1 MSRRDTII
9 VAVLINAGLLIVLF
23 ASALKTSS
31 DSEFVAAPM
40 PKVEQPQEIAFKK
53 EAPLVGGDEV
63 DMALNQFAQNAT
75 VANSTTHQTTGPLA
89 QQASEPSHSSFADDL
104 KMTLDAPTPAA
115 PAVATPLVQTLVS
128 PIAPQAKT
136 APDFTEVKVKKGDV
150 LEKIARHH
158 HSTVTEI
165 MKVNKLTNT
174 NLRIGQVLKVPN
186 KTMKKVETSTI
197 AHGAATSEGQT
208 KYYTVKKG
216 DSPWTI
222 AAKNHIK
229 VEDLLKLNSM
239 SEEQA
244 RRLKPGDNSAS
255 NE

>member
-31 DSEFVAAPM
+31 DSEFVAAPP

-53 EAPLVGGDEV
+53 EPASVGGDEV
-63 DMALNQFAQNAT
+63 DMALNQFAHNA
-75 VANSTTHQTTGPLA
+75 SSSPHQATGSVA
-89 QQASEPSHSSFADDL
+89 QQAPSSFADDL
-104 KMTLDAPTPAA
+104 KMTLDPPTPATPTA
-115 PAVATPLVQTLVS
+115 AIPLVQTLVS
-128 PIAPQAKT
+128 PIAPQVKT

-158 HSTVTEI
+158 HSTVAEI
-165 MKVNKLTNT
+165 MQVNKLTNT
-174 NLRIGQVLKVPN
+174 NLRIGQVLRIPN
-186 KTMKKVETSTI
+186 KTMKKVETATI
-197 AHGAATSEGQT
+197 VHAAPTSEGGT

-222 AAKNHIK
+222 AVKNHIK

-244 RRLKPGDNSAS
+244 RRLKPGDQLRIQ
-255 NE
+255 